1 MTVIQTDFSTFRRY
15 AEGQLVIPVYGRLQG
30 VDVSPLQAA
39 QILSPPRPTF
49 LLESLGPYG
58 EFARASFLGLSP
70 LASVVAWPGRVEIR
84 DRVSGKTETHAVD
97 PYEGLEL
104 LLRRYRPAGA
114 DGLGDFWGGAV
125 GFMGYDTVRSL
136 ERLPELCPVEPD
148 RPEMT
153 FVVCRDLLR
162 FDRGTHEVLIISL
175 ALPQGPQD
183 LESAYHRAVER
194 VEEMGRRLAE
204 AGPAGEADT
213 APNFSSS
220 GKWTSNVTKAEYLE
234 RVRRAKEYIR
244 DGDIIQVVLSQRL
257 ESDFGGEPLGLYA
270 VLRGINPSPYSFY
283 LDLGDIHLVGASP
296 EMLVRLT
303 GEHIQVRPIAGT
315 RPRGK
320 DEAADKA
327 LARELL
333 ADAKETAEHIMLVDL
348 GRNDVGRVARLGMVR
363 VPKLMTIERYSHVM
377 HIVSHV
383 EGALAP
389 GQRPLDVLRA
399 TFPAGT
405 LSGAPKIRAM
415 EIIEELE
422 NVRRGPYGGAVGY
435 VSFSGDM
442 DFCITIRTLVIEGDR
457 AWVQAGGGIVA
468 DSDPETEYQESLNKA
483 QAVISAL
490 AHGQKQ

>member
-1 MTVIQTDFSTFRRY
+1 
-15 AEGQLVIPVYGRLQG
+15 
-30 VDVSPLQAA
+30 
-39 QILSPPRPTF
+39 
-49 LLESLGPYG
+49 
-58 EFARASFLGLSP
+58 
-70 LASVVAWPGRVEIR
+70 
-84 DRVSGKTETHAVD
+84 
-97 PYEGLEL
+97 
-104 LLRRYRPAGA
+104 
-114 DGLGDFWGGAV
+114 
-125 GFMGYDTVRSL
+125 
-136 ERLPELCPVEPD
+136 
-148 RPEMT
+148 
-153 FVVCRDLLR
+153 
-162 FDRGTHEVLIISL
+162 
-175 ALPQGPQD
+175 
-183 LESAYHRAVER
+183 
-194 VEEMGRRLAE
+194 
-204 AGPAGEADT
+204 
-213 APNFSSS
+213 
-220 GKWTSNVTKAEYLE
+220 VTKADYMAG
-234 RVRRAKEYIR
+234 VKKAKQYIR

-257 ESDFGGEPLGLYA
+257 ESDFDGDPLGLYA
-270 VLRGINPSPYSFY
+270 ALRGINPSPYSFY
-283 LDLGDIHLVGASP
+283 LDFGEMRLVGASP

-315 RPRGK
+315 RPRGQ

-327 LARELL
+327 LAQELL

-348 GRNDVGRVARLGMVR
+348 GRNDVGRVARLGTVR

-422 NVRRGPYGGAVGY
+422 RVRRGPYGGAVGY

-442 DFCITIRTLVIEGDR
+442 DFCITIRTLVIEGER

-468 DSDPETEYQESLNKA
+468 DSDPATEYQESLNKA

-490 AHGQKQ
+490 ARGRKQ